1 MEFIVTLRHRDGS
14 TKTWTTEGNCGNCWR
29 DNSLED
35 ALLEILWQTMDEDDT
50 GYFFVAS
57 EADEE
62 YINSHD
68 NFHYVNY
75 YDPNPYFDEEFI
87 CDVVSYE
94 QK

>member
-1 MEFIVTLRHRDGS
+1 MNVTLRHRDGT
-14 TKTWTTEGNCGNCWR
+14 TKTWTTKENAL
-29 DNSLED
+29 DD
-35 ALLEILWQTMDEDDT
+35 ALLEILIQTMDDDDT

-57 EADEE
+57 TADEE

-68 NFHYVNY
+68 NYHYVGY

-94 QK
+94 

>member
-1 MEFIVTLRHRDGS
+1 MTFIVTLRHRDGT
-14 TKTWTTEGNCGNCWR
+14 TKTWITDG
-29 DNSLED
+29 NSLDD
-35 ALLEILWQTMDEDDT
+35 ALLEILYQTMDEDDT

-57 EADEE
+57 DADEE

-68 NFHYVNY
+68 NYHYVDY
-75 YDPNPYFDEEFI
+75 YDPNPYFDEEFV